1 MPRHATP
8 HHITPHHTT
17 PHHRC
22 FVFSPSASSLS
33 LLLTSAP
40 HARSTPSLWALV
52 ISRSRVPLVPQR
64 TNTDQTTATW
74 FENLTL
80 CLEPEHLSTMRRSHP
95 LVLFALPQLRHTTI
109 CITPRLLP
117 RMHFAGNATYG
128 IAPIHSTGAQT
139 TPSTSMSTSPRMSTQ
154 SSASP
159 SSAQGGYEP
168 TQMARINLRRM
179 AELVG
184 PSSVQCT
191 HRHFRPLE
199 IQLRDLRHNLR
210 DHCADCQENVR
221 HHTSSSADPTPHLTP
236 NPSHQEGQDHTTP
249 HSTLH
254 TLHFTLHTSHSA
266 LHIPMHHT
274 PHSTLH
280 IQHSPLRT
288 PHITHHTSCIT
299 HHTPHHIPHST
310 PHTPPPLAPTFGSA
324 RSKLA
329 LSSSPRRLRCPPRRP
344 CLSRSRLKGL

>member
-1 MPRHATP
+1 MHLAHSVSSHGGSSNERLEVPTWGGGFGVWWCVCSLPTLPHSPPLPPPPLTTPSHAKPHQTTPSHTKPHQTTPRHAMPRHATP

-52 ISRSRVPLVPQR
+52 TSRSRVPRVPQR

-236 NPSHQEGQDHTTP
+236 NPSH
-249 HSTLH
+249 
-254 TLHFTLHTSHSA
+254 
-266 LHIPMHHT
+266 
-274 PHSTLH
+274 
-280 IQHSPLRT
+280 
-288 PHITHHTSCIT
+288 
-299 HHTPHHIPHST
+299 
-310 PHTPPPLAPTFGSA
+310 
-324 RSKLA
+324 
-329 LSSSPRRLRCPPRRP
+329 
-344 CLSRSRLKGL
+344 